1 MNKLVVFTD
10 GASRGNPGKAGVGV
24 AIYDGDNNL
33 IEEYSEYIGNTTNNV
48 AEYTALKVGIER
60 AIKLKANNVDFNLDS
75 ELIVKQLN
83 GEYKVR
89 NDKLKPLYFSIKSLL
104 EGINNYNINHIP
116 REMNKKADKLANN
129 GIDNF
134 LQQNP

>member
-89 NDKLKPLYFSIKSLL
+89 NDKLKPLYFSIK
-104 EGINNYNINHIP
+104 
-116 REMNKKADKLANN
+116 
-129 GIDNF
+129 
-134 LQQNP
+134 